1 MEVSMLG
8 NMRIGI
14 ALACSLFA
22 AGTMAPWSA
31 RADLPEAKARGK
43 LIIATSGNL
52 PPATFVDAN
61 NELDGYDIFIA
72 REVGKRIGI
81 PIQFERIDSKGML
94 PGLQTGRFDAVV
106 SNINVLEERKA
117 VFDFSIPY
125 SRSAVVAITRA
136 GNVDIN
142 SYKDLKGKVV
152 GGITG
157 GADGEIPARQISEKF
172 GAFKEFKGYPGFSEL
187 FQDLAIGRIDAAIT
201 PEHAAADFSKQRPG
215 IVKITS
221 EAYQEKFVAAAFQKG
236 SPQLKAAFDSAILEL
251 RKNGTLD
258 QMAERYFGYKNYTK
272 NIPEQL
278 P

>member
-1 MEVSMLG
+1 MAMFKIARLKT
-8 NMRIGI
+8 
-14 ALACSLFA
+14 ALALAICSFVVGSGGNA
-22 AGTMAPWSA
+22 V
-31 RADLPEAKARGK
+31 ADLADAKARGK

-52 PPATFVDAN
+52 PPATFVDDK
-61 NELDGYDIFIA
+61 NELDGYDISIA
-72 REVGKRIGI
+72 REVGKRLGI

-117 VFDFSIPY
+117 VFDFSVPY

-136 GNVDIN
+136 SAKDIN
-142 SYKDLKGKVV
+142 SYKDLKDKVV
-152 GGITG
+152 GAITG

-172 GAFKEFKGYPGFSEL
+172 GAFKDFKGYPGFSEM

-201 PEHAAADFSKQRPG
+201 PEHAAADFNRQPPG

-221 EAYQEKFVAAAFQKG
+221 EAYQLKFVAVAFQKG
-236 SPQLKAAFDSAILEL
+236 SPQLKAAFDETILDL
-251 RKNGTLD
+251 RHNGTLD
-258 QMAERYFGYKNYTK
+258 KLAEKYFGYKDYTK
-272 NIPEQL
+272 NIPEQV